1 MNNYKSILP
10 LFMHDVYDFH
20 KILTIFDKF
29 TNNSRK
35 PFHNPNLPEKRKNIY
50 ELDFIIDD

>member
-50 ELDFIIDD
+50 EFDFIIDD